1 MDERKKS
8 ESSGEDVEQ
17 VGPYQLEEQVPQDDY
32 SQGALYRATHET
44 SGAPALVLKH
54 VAKEEEGTEPLS
66 DVGVR
71 IISSDSSGYDAME
84 VEQTP
89 RSVAP
94 DRQSVESMV
103 STLEDV
109 HKAVDRMAHASSAS
123 DEPRPR
129 RHLGLALPGA
139 VALCALGFMLGRHVP
154 VSQPPSGPEPVA
166 SAAPAP
172 MSHEVPMDTGVP
184 FTGNS
189 LRESEDGGL
198 PAIAHPF
205 PRKPYKGQKRPPCT
219 PRSEVEIN
227 GGCWVPHELKAP
239 CPEDLYEYQGK
250 CYTTAMLAPPTPQ
263 SLGQ

>member
-1 MDERKKS
+1 
-8 ESSGEDVEQ
+8 
-17 VGPYQLEEQVPQDDY
+17 VPQDDY
-32 SQGALYRATHET
+32 SQGEFYRATHET
-44 SGAPALVLKH
+44 SGAPALVRKP
-54 VAKEEEGTEPLS
+54 AAEEERTEPPS
-66 DVGVR
+66 DMRVR
-71 IISSDSSGYDAME
+71 VISSDSSGYDAME

-109 HKAVDRMAHASSAS
+109 HATVGRMVHASSAS

-129 RHLGLALPGA
+129 WHLGLGALAGA
-139 VALCALGFMLGRHVP
+139 AAVFALACALGRHSL
-154 VSQPPSGPEPVA
+154 VSQSPSGPEPVA
-166 SAAPAP
+166 SVAPAP
-172 MSHEVPMDTGVP
+172 MNHEGPTDTGVP

-189 LRESEDGGL
+189 LRETEDGGL
-198 PAIAHPF
+198 PTIAHPF

-227 GGCWVPHELKAP
+227 RGCWVPHMLKAP
-239 CPEDLYEYQGK
+239 CPEDLYEYQGQ

-263 SLGQ
+263 SLGK